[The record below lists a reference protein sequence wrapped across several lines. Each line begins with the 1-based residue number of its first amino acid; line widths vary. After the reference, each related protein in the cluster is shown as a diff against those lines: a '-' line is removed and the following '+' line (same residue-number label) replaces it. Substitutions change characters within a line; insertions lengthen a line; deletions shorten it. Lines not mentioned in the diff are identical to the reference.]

1 MRSYYVRRKKYYF
14 IIEKERRKQKLII
27 AAFIALSAI
36 TVFAGL
42 QLVPALFQT
51 NKKPENMDEKV
62 ALAKKDKGSEEKKQ
76 NDAQPDNV
84 PKVAIVI
91 DDVGFV
97 QANMAKFQEIKIPLT
112 FSVIPHTKYGKANAE
127 LFHSLGQEIIIHLP
141 MENDASGIYEPG
153 EINTKMSDQE
163 IIAALDQQVV
173 LVPNAKGIN
182 NHEGKVATTDKRV
195 VDTVLRYAKGKGLF
209 FLDSLTTPNSVVC
222 QTQGEIGMP
231 KRVND
236 LFIDNIDNLDAI
248 KVKIQEL
255 GIIARSRGIAIGIG
269 HIQKANTAQAIIEMA
284 PVLQS
289 QGVKFI
295 FLSQT
300 PSNR

>member
-14 IIEKERRKQKLII
+14 IIEKERRKQRLML
-27 AAFIALSAI
+27 AAFVAFSAI
-36 TVFAGL
+36 VLLIGL
-42 QLVPALFQT
+42 RLATGLFQT
-51 NKKPENMDEKV
+51 NKKPEGTDEKV
-62 ALAKKDKGSEEKKQ
+62 ALAKRDKDHEEKKQ
-76 NDAQPDNV
+76 KDNQPDNA

-97 QANMAKFQEIKIPLT
+97 QANVGRFQEIKIPLT

-127 LFHSLGQEIIIHLP
+127 LFYSLGQEIMIHLP
-141 MENDASGIYEPG
+141 MENDASGVYEPG
-153 EINTKMSDQE
+153 EITTKMSDQE
-163 IIAALDQQVV
+163 IIAALDQQIV

-195 VDTVLRYAKGKGLF
+195 VDTVLRYAKGKRLF

-236 LFIDNIDNLDAI
+236 LFLDNIDNLDEI
-248 KVKIQEL
+248 KTKIQKL
-255 GIIARSRGIAIGIG
+255 GDVARSKGIAIGIG

-289 QGVKFI
+289 QGIKFI
-295 FLSQT
+295 FLSQA
-300 PSNR
+300 PDNR